1 MAKNKFN
8 IKHVYLKFFLCIFL
22 LSFYGLYQYNR
33 LEANSFNMEF
43 HEKITKL
50 YDTIRKVTPFYLN
63 TKTVL
68 LPQGTYTIDMV
79 SVIVNQDSKVKR
91 LSSGINLLETE
102 IKRYIG
108 NDYWSIAVLQQ
119 SELNANTAHFKPLH
133 EVHLSL
139 NSEFGFDKNGISR
152 ILSNENMPT
161 TYQAFTQCDLKLT
174 EPYIEQFS
182 EKKIRSVFY
191 PIYVNKEI
199 SAMFVLDVKASMFT
213 HWLETFNEKRN
224 SFLDYSDGSSTS
236 LGSEETI
243 EIPCTPIDGELTLS
257 INVKNILLI
266 SAVFSL
272 FMTSLFCL
280 LEIALFRLINYFTI
294 DQMTGLYRRD
304 FHEVKLNRT
313 SGKSVIIVDIDNFK
327 FINDQFGHFKGDLV
341 IKEVCRRLQKN
352 IRRHD
357 LAIRWGGEE
366 FVIVLNNISYE
377 GLINR
382 TEAIRHSI
390 ATGTIAGM
398 KVTVSIG
405 ATVGNAS
412 SFKKALKL
420 ADTALYQSKHSGK
433 NRVTVLE
440 GANK

>member
-1 MAKNKFN
+1 M
-8 IKHVYLKFFLCIFL
+8 FL
-22 LSFYGLYQYNR
+22 LSFYWLYQYNR
-33 LEANSFNMEF
+33 LEANSFKMEF
-43 HEKITKL
+43 RENITKL

-68 LPQGTYTIDMV
+68 LSQGTYTINMV
-79 SVIVNQDSKVKR
+79 SVIVNQDSKVKK

-108 NDYWSIAVLQQ
+108 DDYWSISVLQQ
-119 SELNANTAHFKPLH
+119 SESNANTAHFKPLH
-133 EVHLSL
+133 EVHRVL
-139 NSEFGFDKNGISR
+139 NYEFGFDTNGISR
-152 ILSNENMPT
+152 ILNNENMPT
-161 TYQAFTQCDLKLT
+161 TYQAFAQCDLKLT

-182 EKKIRSVFY
+182 EQKIRSIFY

-213 HWLETFNEKRN
+213 HWLDTFNEKRN
-224 SFLDYSDGSSTS
+224 SFLDYSDGLDVSMR
-236 LGSEETI
+236 SEETI
-243 EIPCTPIDGELTLS
+243 EIPCSPIDNELILS
-257 INVKNILLI
+257 INMKSVLLV
-266 SAVFSL
+266 SFLFSL
-272 FMTSLFCL
+272 FMTSIFCL
-280 LEIALFRLINYFTI
+280 IETAAFRLIDYFAI

-304 FHEVKLNRT
+304 FHEMKLNRT
-313 SGKSVIIVDIDNFK
+313 SGKSVIIVDIDDFK
-327 FINDQFGHFKGDLV
+327 SINDQFGHFKGDLV

-352 IRRHD
+352 VRSKD
-357 LAIRWGGEE
+357 FAIRWGGEE
-366 FVIVLNNISYE
+366 FVIVLNNISHS

-390 ATGTIAGM
+390 AAGTIVGM

-405 ATVGNAS
+405 ATTGKAS
-412 SFKKALKL
+412 SFKKALKM

-440 GANK
+440 GVK